1 MKNIIGIGK
10 NEFFNWQKN
19 VIVNSFK
26 TSWVAYTFRI
36 DHNNNDPGGLGDCK
50 FKPRP
55 GLPFTTSW
63 QFEGK
68 PWYRGRGRGYR
79 NRGFL
84 KPEDAWD
91 EVPVV
96 VKGRFEEGVY
106 VEDVKTDMG
115 RFEDGVYV
123 EDEVNEDVGRF
134 EEGVYVEDVKIA
146 MGRFEDGVYVEDNV
160 INEDVG
166 RFEEGVF
173 LADDIAEDMGMLDLD
188 TNFHRNSS
196 KLWMVV
202 VPCGWCVKN

>member
-1 MKNIIGIGK
+1 
-10 NEFFNWQKN
+10 
-19 VIVNSFK
+19 
-26 TSWVAYTFRI
+26 
-36 DHNNNDPGGLGDCK
+36 
-50 FKPRP
+50 
-55 GLPFTTSW
+55 
-63 QFEGK
+63 
-68 PWYRGRGRGYR
+68 
-79 NRGFL
+79 
-84 KPEDAWD
+84 
-91 EVPVV
+91 
-96 VKGRFEEGVY
+96 
-106 VEDVKTDMG
+106 MG

-196 KLWMVV
+196 KL
-202 VPCGWCVKN
+202 